1 MLSREI
7 VQNNAVNAIIKHSY
21 AGIVYVSPRVGKSKI
36 VCDILKM
43 PAFKKSKILI
53 TAPYNTILDSWTS
66 EFEKWKVNT
75 KNITLINQ
83 RSLSKVKLTDYKHI
97 ICDEIHTLSDN
108 QIVELQKTDAPI
120 LGLTGSLSKESKK
133 LLKDELYV
141 EPIFTYSVEDAIND
155 GIVADYKVYLIGVP
169 LDNKDKYIEAG
180 TKDSKFMTTEYAN
193 YQYLTAQFEKF
204 KKMSWNN
211 KKFDAVKM
219 QYASKRAS
227 MLYTA
232 KSKITVT
239 KKIIAAHN
247 RCLIF
252 TARTET
258 ADDFATSYHSK
269 SKEDYLEQ
277 FKDGTINKLAVCE
290 MTNMGITIPNLK
302 VGIFHQMK
310 SSEESAI
317 QKVMRMCNV
326 EQDEIAEI
334 YITYFINTIDE
345 EWVKKALSGLN
356 PEKIIY
362 VNRG

>member
-1 MLSREI
+1 
-7 VQNNAVNAIIKHSY
+7 
-21 AGIVYVSPRVGKSKI
+21 
-36 VCDILKM
+36 
-43 PAFKKSKILI
+43 
-53 TAPYNTILDSWTS
+53 
-66 EFEKWKVNT
+66 
-75 KNITLINQ
+75 
-83 RSLSKVKLTDYKHI
+83 
-97 ICDEIHTLSDN
+97 
-108 QIVELQKTDAPI
+108 
-120 LGLTGSLSKESKK
+120 
-133 LLKDELYV
+133 
-141 EPIFTYSVEDAIND
+141 
-155 GIVADYKVYLIGVP
+155 
-169 LDNKDKYIEAG
+169 
-180 TKDSKFMTTEYAN
+180 MTTEYAN
-193 YQYLTAQFEKF
+193 YQYLTQQFEKF
-204 KKMSWNN
+204 KRMSWNN
-211 KKFDAVKM
+211 PKMSAVKM

-232 KSKITVT
+232 KSKIAIA
-239 KKIIAAHN
+239 KKIIAEHD

-269 SKEDYLEQ
+269 SKENYLEQ

-326 EQDEIAEI
+326 EENEIAEI

>member
-7 VQNNAVNAIIKHSY
+7 VQNNAVNAIIKSNY
-21 AGIVYVSPRVGKSKI
+21 SGIVYVSPRVGKSKI

-53 TAPYNTILDSWTS
+53 TAPYNTILESWNN

-97 ICDEIHTLSDN
+97 ICDEIHTLSAN

-141 EPIFTYSVEDAIND
+141 EPIYTYSVEDAIND
-155 GIVADYKVYLIGVP
+155 GIVADYRIYLIGVP

-180 TKDSKFMTTEYAN
+180 TAKQKFMTTEYAN
-193 YQYLTAQFEKF
+193 YQYLTSQFEKF

-219 QYASKRAS
+219 QFASKRAS

-232 KSKITVT
+232 KSKIAVA
-239 KKIIAAHN
+239 KKIITEHN

-326 EQDEIAEI
+326 EQDEVAEI
-334 YITYFINTIDE
+334 YITYFINTVDE
-345 EWVKKALSGLN
+345 EWVKKAVSALN